1 VPTHA
6 DALHRGAVKVDAA
19 EDIRILPGIAQLN
32 AVCPDVMRG
41 EETQLLGAMP
51 AGYAGLICIPGTHSK
66 WVRVEAGCI
75 EAFSTYMTGELFA
88 VLGKHSILALAVESG
103 QSLSPDSTAFR
114 TGLEAGMKDGVEA
127 ALFRLRAAQLLGFE
141 QRVDGAARLSGL
153 LIGAEL
159 ASAGRRHGMQ
169 GRILLIAAGVLGQL
183 YAFALS
189 QAGYE
194 VTMVDAE
201 KASQAGLAKAAI
213 NLWGKEF

>member
-1 VPTHA
+1 
-6 DALHRGAVKVDAA
+6 
-19 EDIRILPGIAQLN
+19 
-32 AVCPDVMRG
+32 
-41 EETQLLGAMP
+41 
-51 AGYAGLICIPGTHSK
+51 
-66 WVRVEAGCI
+66 
-75 EAFSTYMTGELFA
+75 
-88 VLGKHSILALAVESG
+88 
-103 QSLSPDSTAFR
+103 
-114 TGLEAGMKDGVEA
+114 MKEGVEA